1 MKIKKYKT
9 ISLLLLTVFLSGCPI
24 DGDNGKEGQAGAIGQ
39 AGETGEVGATGLP
52 GINCWDLNGD
62 RINDTDE
69 DTNTDG
75 IWDANDCT
83 IYVPASAQN
92 LEVKQS
98 IDVEFNH
105 QHICEAL
112 ATLGQYPEGCPSNTH
127 TVPSGNLTRIKP
139 SQLFDDGNG
148 GYKTCNA
155 EPSNGLL
162 SIESRPNLDDPNQ
175 ESGWFVLDGGYIAKT
190 LTMPYADAVNG
201 VCQSECLGDSNCIA
215 ALALERGSRADCSI
229 FYHSDTVSVY
239 ERICSPLSVP
249 GYSATDLCVQSL
261 GGQALWDAK
270 CP

>member
-1 MKIKKYKT
+1 MKTKIF
-9 ISLLLLTVFLSGCPI
+9 IMLTLVTLLSGCPLE
-24 DGDNGKEGQAGAIGQ
+24 GDNGNTGGTGATG
-39 AGETGEVGATGLP
+39 ATGEAGATGLP

-127 TVPSGNLTRIKP
+127 TVPSGNLTRIKQ
-139 SQLFDDGNG
+139 SQLFDDGND
-148 GYKTCNA
+148 GYTTCNGD
-155 EPSNGLL
+155 PNDGLL
-162 SIESRPNLDDPNQ
+162 SIESRPDLVDPSQ
-175 ESGWFVLDGGYIAKT
+175 KTGWFVLDGGYIAKT
-190 LTMPYADAVNG
+190 LTMSYADAVSG
-201 VCQSECLGDSNCIA
+201 ACQTECAGDVNCIA

-229 FYHSDTVSVY
+229 FYHSDTVSAY
-239 ERICSPLSVP
+239 ERICGISGVP
-249 GYSATDLCVQSL
+249 GYTAVEQCTSSL